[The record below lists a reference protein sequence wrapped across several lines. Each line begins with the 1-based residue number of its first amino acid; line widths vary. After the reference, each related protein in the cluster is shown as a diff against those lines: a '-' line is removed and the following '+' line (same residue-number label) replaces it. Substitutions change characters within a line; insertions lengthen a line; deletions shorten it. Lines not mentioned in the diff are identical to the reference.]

1 MQKISRNIFNTIA
14 TLMLAIGIIMIAG
27 SGGDCDGKCMEQA
40 NTISEM
46 LMFAGIGLSF
56 FITGALILI
65 SNRNEA

>member
-56 FITGALILI
+56 FITGTLVLI
-65 SNRNEA
+65 SNRDEA

>member
-1 MQKISRNIFNTIA
+1 MQKISRNIFNTLA
-14 TLMLAIGIIMIAG
+14 TLMLAVGIIMIAG